1 MRKLVAL
8 ALAAALAVPPA
19 AAQQPPALPELGD
32 SSQAAL
38 TPQME
43 KRIGEMA
50 MREIRRDPQ
59 FVSDPEV
66 NGYLT
71 ALGQRLVGASSDI
84 RQPFL
89 FFALRDPTI
98 NAFAIPGGVIGIH
111 TGLILAAQ
119 SESELAS
126 VVAHEISHVTQRH
139 MARQVAAQ
147 QQVQP
152 LALLALALG
161 ILAARSN
168 PQAAEAAIIGGQAG
182 IAQTF
187 LNYSRDFEREAD
199 RVGFQVLQGAGFDPQ
214 GMPAFFE
221 RLQRANRLYENN
233 APAYLRTHPL
243 TSERIADM
251 QGRAYNTPYKQLP
264 DSLDFLL
271 VRAKLRAETGTPE
284 QAVANIGGMLR
295 EGRYSDAASMRYAYA
310 RALARAKNWKTAAAE
325 MARLREQSL
334 EHPMIENL
342 DGEIRRGAG
351 DLEGAR
357 KVYAA
362 AFKEYPGNLALAYGY
377 VETLQKLGRH
387 QEAIDVLED
396 LIAANRAD
404 PGLWD
409 LEAKSYG
416 ALGRRVA
423 QHRALAEVYYLRGSI
438 PAAIEQLQLARS
450 AGDADFYTLSNVDS
464 RLRELR
470 LEQDEEAKERKR

>member
-1 MRKLVAL
+1 MKRCIAL
-8 ALAAALAVPPA
+8 GIAAALAVAPA
-19 AAQQPPALPELGD
+19 AGQQLSALPELGD

-59 FVSDPEV
+59 FVNDPEV
-66 NGYLT
+66 NGYLA
-71 ALGQRLVGASSDI
+71 ALGQRLVAASADV
-84 RQPFL
+84 RQPFI

-139 MARQVAAQ
+139 MARQIAAQ

-168 PQAAEAAIIGGQAG
+168 PQAAGAAILGSQATM
-182 IAQTF
+182 AQTF

-199 RVGFQVLQGAGFDPQ
+199 RVGFQVLQGAGFDPA
-214 GMPAFFE
+214 GMPGFFE

-251 QGRAYNTPYKQLP
+251 QGRAYGAPYKQLP
-264 DSLDFLL
+264 SSLDFLL

-284 QAVANIGGMLR
+284 EAVTNIAGMLR
-295 EGRYSDAASMRYAYA
+295 EGRYSDAASVHYAYA
-310 RALARAKNWKTAAAE
+310 RALLRAKNYEAAAAE
-325 MARLREQSL
+325 MARLRKQKL

-342 DGEIRRGAG
+342 DGEIRTASG

-357 KVYAA
+357 TLYAA
-362 AFKEYPGNLALAYGY
+362 ALREHPGNLGLVYGY
-377 VETLQKLGRH
+377 VDVLQKLGRNA
-387 QEAIDVLED
+387 EAIEVLED
-396 LIAANRAD
+396 VIPANRAD
-404 PGLWD
+404 AGLWSR
-409 LEAKSYG
+409 EAKSYG
-416 ALGRRVA
+416 ALGKRVG
-423 QHRALAEVYYLRGSI
+423 QHRALAEVYYLQGGI
-438 PAAIEQLQLARS
+438 AAAIEQLQLART
-450 AGDADFYTLSNVDS
+450 AGDADFYILSNVDA

-470 LEQDEEAKERKR
+470 AEQVEEAKEKKK